1 MDFFYRIIIICYKQ
15 TITKTNLWNQEQDL
29 KAEKNI
35 TELQSLWK
43 SEELS
48 FARRNFQHNVSY
60 LKEYKS
66 TKQPTNEETS
76 LLHHDNILNDD
87 EHLKKVP
94 SLTSCLIKLYGFE
107 WLRIS
112 LLYLVGS
119 GATLLNPIILR
130 EIIQEVQNVDER
142 RTWYSVLL
150 AVLFYVVSQMNCF
163 CFQHSEQMMLRLALK
178 CLKSN
183 NSSKKDF
190 TAGEILSLVSVD
202 CQRIQDSFAFSQSLL
217 SIWLIVAIG
226 IYELWEPLGISL
238 FGCVVAV
245 ITAAVANV
253 LFGKIRQNYFKD
265 ILNLKGRRVKLFDEI
280 VKGIKIIK
288 MYAWEVFYTEKVSS
302 IRTKE
307 IEIIIKLI
315 KIAAGEGVNNN
326 LSQFL
331 MNFFMVLIYSFIATH
346 PYDAER
352 AFLALSVV
360 NVVRG
365 QLTLMPFV
373 IGGVVQTVVSLGR
386 IQSFL
391 LSEEVDASN
400 VQHELE
406 LDCAVYMKNGFFK
419 WDKRSE
425 HNTLKG
431 INAQFEE
438 KELIAVVGLVG
449 SGKSSLIS
457 SILGEMENT
466 KGKVQVKGSMTY
478 ITQEAWIQ
486 NMTIKE
492 NILFGKQYDEKKY
505 NRIIDCC
512 CLEPDL
518 KSLPAGDLTEIG
530 ERGINLSGGQKQRVN
545 VARAVYADADI
556 YLLDDPLSAVDAHV
570 GKDLFH
576 NVIGPNGLLKNKTRI
591 LVTHAVHL
599 LPHVDRIVVMD
610 NGQISEEGTFDE
622 LVAHNGPFAQFL
634 KQHLLSEEL
643 YDDDDEQIIQMNN
656 ELFDRLESTSDV
668 ITSDEEER
676 QIREIIQRRSSMR
689 RSSRLNSLT
698 LERSKSLSSSL
709 HQTTQLLGDQGK
721 LIQDEESQ
729 VGSVKTSVFIT
740 FIKAMGISTIGAA
753 FSMLFISSGLQVYS
767 NFWITYWTRDSYLK
781 NETLMQTD
789 EYHNKQLYYLGMYGC
804 FGGLQGLTWFLY
816 GIFLFTGFANASS
829 KLHQKMLR
837 CIMHCPMSFF
847 DTTPVGRIINRFSSD
862 IDVID
867 ERFRR
872 YSDFFIGKLTS
883 LLSIVIVIVIQTPLT
898 LIAVVPVS
906 VLFIVLIRFY
916 LPTAR
921 QLKRIEAVTRSPIFN
936 FFSETINGAS
946 VIRAYKSQ
954 NRFVDEI
961 YKRLD
966 INSGFNFAATT
977 AMGWIGVR
985 IQSFGNLVVFA
996 AALFAVLSENLS
1008 GADVGLS
1015 LSYAMQI
1022 MMTMNAVMQVLSF
1035 LQMDLISIER
1045 IEEFTHLDPEA
1056 EWINAKR
1063 PPEYWPDTGRLQ
1075 FVDYSTRYRSGLDLV
1090 LKGIFFDIN
1099 GGEKIGIVGR
1109 TGAGKSSLTLSIFR
1123 LIEKSSGHIVI
1134 DGIKIDDIGLHDLRS
1149 QISILPQDPVIFSES
1164 LRENLDPKSEFSD
1177 EQIWKALECAHL
1189 KDYIANQDQ
1198 CLEIELGES
1207 GGNLSVGQRQLLCLA
1222 RTLLH
1227 KRKILILDE
1236 ATAAVDMET
1245 DELIQ
1250 QTIRTQFADCTVLS
1264 IAHRINTIMDYDRI
1278 LVMDQ
1283 GCIAQFDTPS
1293 ALLKDKR
1300 GVFFSLAK
1308 EAELVNSST

>member
-1 MDFFYRIIIICYKQ
+1 MIIICYKQ
-15 TITKTNLWNQEQDL
+15 TITKANLWNQEQDL

-35 TELQSLWK
+35 TDLQSLWK
-43 SEELS
+43 SEELRC
-48 FARRNFQHNVSY
+48 AHRNFQHNVSY
-60 LKEYKS
+60 LKEYNGKEPS
-66 TKQPTNEETS
+66 DEETS
-76 LLHHDNILNDD
+76 LLHENISNDD
-87 EHLKKVP
+87 DHLKKAAVP

-107 WLRIS
+107 WLRSS
-112 LLYLVGS
+112 LLYLLGC

-130 EIIQEVQNVDER
+130 EIIHQVEIVEER
-142 RTWYSVLL
+142 RTWKSVLL

-178 CLKSN
+178 VKTSLIGIIYHKCLQSS

-190 TAGEILSLVSVD
+190 TTGEILSLVSVD
-202 CQRIQDSFAFSQSLL
+202 CQRIQDSFAFSQSLM
-217 SIWLIVAIG
+217 SIWFIVAIG

-238 FGCVVAV
+238 FGCVIAI
-245 ITAAVANV
+245 ITAAVTNV
-253 LFGKIRQNYFKD
+253 LFGKIRQNYFGD
-265 ILNLKGRRVKLFDEI
+265 ILALKGRRVKLFDEI

-288 MYAWEVFYTEKVSS
+288 MYAWEVFYTEKVSF

-307 IEIIIKLI
+307 IEVIIKLI
-315 KIAAGEGVNNN
+315 KVAAGEGVINN
-326 LSQFL
+326 LTPFL
-331 MNFFMVLIYSFIATH
+331 
-346 PYDAER
+346 
-352 AFLALSVV
+352 
-360 NVVRG
+360 
-365 QLTLMPFV
+365 
-373 IGGVVQTVVSLGR
+373 TVVSLGR

-400 VQHELE
+400 VQHESE
-406 LDCAVYMKNGFFK
+406 LDCAVYMKKGFFK
-419 WDKRSE
+419 WDKRSDQ
-425 HNTLKG
+425 NTLKG

-438 KELIAVVGLVG
+438 KKLIAVVGLVG
-449 SGKSSLIS
+449 SGKSSLLS

-466 KGKVQVKGSMTY
+466 KGKVQVKGSMAY

-492 NILFGKQYDEKKY
+492 NILFGKQYDEKRY
-505 NRIIDCC
+505 NMIIDCC
-512 CLEPDL
+512 CLKPDL
-518 KSLPAGDLTEIG
+518 KVYLQ
-530 ERGINLSGGQKQRVN
+530 GINLSGGQKQRVN

-576 NVIGPNGLLKNKTRI
+576 NVIGTNGLLKNKTRI

-622 LVAHNGPFAQFL
+622 LVAHNGPFAHFL
-634 KQHLLSEEL
+634 KQHLVYEEQ

-656 ELFDRLESTSDV
+656 ELFDRLESASDV

-676 QIREIIQRRSSMR
+676 QIRKIKQRRSSIRR
-689 RSSRLNSLT
+689 RSSLLNSLT

-709 HQTTQLLGDQGK
+709 HHSAHILGDQGK

-729 VGSVKTSVFIT
+729 VGSVKTSVFVT
-740 FIKAMGISTIGAA
+740 FIKAMGMTTIGAA
-753 FSMLFISSGLQVYS
+753 FFLLFTSRALQVYS
-767 NFWITYWTRDSYLK
+767 NFWITYWTSDSYLK

-789 EYHNKQLYYLGMYGC
+789 EYHNKQLYYLGIYGL
-804 FGGLQGLTWFLY
+804 FGCLQGLTLFLY

-898 LIAVVPVS
+898 FVAVVPVS
-906 VLFIVLIRFY
+906 VLFIILIRFY

-954 NRFVDEI
+954 NRFVDEL

-966 INSGFNFAATT
+966 INSGFYFAANT
-977 AMGWIGVR
+977 AMGWIGIR

-996 AALFAVLSENLS
+996 AALFAVLSKNLS

-1022 MMTMNAVMQVLSF
+1022 MMTMNAVIQVLSF

-1063 PPEYWPDTGRLQ
+1063 PPVHWPDTGRLQ

-1090 LKGIFFDIN
+1090 LKEIFFDIK
-1099 GGEKIGIVGR
+1099 GGEKIGVVGR

-1149 QISILPQDPVIFSES
+1149 KISILPQDPVIFSES
-1164 LRENLDPKSEFSD
+1164 LRENLDPKNEFSD

-1189 KDYIANQDQ
+1189 KDYIANQNQ
-1198 CLEIELGES
+1198 CLETELGEG

-1222 RTLLH
+1222 RSLLY

-1236 ATAAVDMET
+1236 ATAAVDRET
-1245 DELIQ
+1245 DEMIQ

-1278 LVMDQ
+1278 LVMDK

-1293 ALLKDKR
+1293 SLLKDKR

-1308 EAELVNSST
+1308 EAELVHSST

>member
-1 MDFFYRIIIICYKQ
+1 MLEHKC
-15 TITKTNLWNQEQDL
+15 
-29 KAEKNI
+29 
-35 TELQSLWK
+35 LQS
-43 SEELS
+43 S
-48 FARRNFQHNVSY
+48 
-60 LKEYKS
+60 
-66 TKQPTNEETS
+66 
-76 LLHHDNILNDD
+76 
-87 EHLKKVP
+87 
-94 SLTSCLIKLYGFE
+94 
-107 WLRIS
+107 
-112 LLYLVGS
+112 
-119 GATLLNPIILR
+119 
-130 EIIQEVQNVDER
+130 
-142 RTWYSVLL
+142 
-150 AVLFYVVSQMNCF
+150 
-163 CFQHSEQMMLRLALK
+163 
-178 CLKSN
+178 

-217 SIWLIVAIG
+217 SIWFIVAIG

-238 FGCVVAV
+238 FGCVVA
-245 ITAAVANV
+245 IIAAAVGNV

-265 ILNLKGRRVKLFDEI
+265 ILTLKGKRVKLFDEI
-280 VKGIKIIK
+280 VKGIKVIK
-288 MYAWEVFYTEKVSS
+288 MYAWEPFYTEKVSS

-307 IEIIIKLI
+307 IGIIIKLI
-315 KIAAGEGVNNN
+315 KVAAGEVVNNT
-326 LSQFL
+326 LTPFL
-331 MNFFMVLIYSFIATH
+331 VTLI
-346 PYDAER
+346 
-352 AFLALSVV
+352 
-360 NVVRG
+360 
-365 QLTLMPFV
+365 
-373 IGGVVQTVVSLGR
+373 
-386 IQSFL
+386 
-391 LSEEVDASN
+391 
-400 VQHELE
+400 
-406 LDCAVYMKNGFFK
+406 
-419 WDKRSE
+419 
-425 HNTLKG
+425 NTK
-431 INAQFEE
+431 FEE
-438 KELIAVVGLVG
+438 RKLIAVVGIVG

-457 SILGEMENT
+457 SILGEMEKT
-466 KGKVQVKGSMTY
+466 KGKVQVAGSIAY
-478 ITQEAWIQ
+478 VTQEAWIQ

-492 NILFGKQYDEKKY
+492 NILYGKQYDEKMY
-505 NRIIDCC
+505 SRIIDSC
-512 CLEPDL
+512 CLKPDL
-518 KSLPAGDLTEIG
+518 KSLPADDLTEIG

-556 YLLDDPLSAVDAHV
+556 YLFDDPLSAVDAHV
-570 GKDLFH
+570 GRDLFH

-591 LVTHAVHL
+591 LVTHGVHW

-634 KQHLLSEEL
+634 KQHLATEEL
-643 YDDDDEQIIQMNN
+643 SDDDDEQ
-656 ELFDRLESTSDV
+656 R
-668 ITSDEEER
+668 
-676 QIREIIQRRSSMR
+676 
-689 RSSRLNSLT
+689 LT
-698 LERSKSLSSSL
+698 L
-709 HQTTQLLGDQGK
+709 
-721 LIQDEESQ
+721 
-729 VGSVKTSVFIT
+729 
-740 FIKAMGISTIGAA
+740 
-753 FSMLFISSGLQVYS
+753 
-767 NFWITYWTRDSYLK
+767 
-781 NETLMQTD
+781 
-789 EYHNKQLYYLGMYGC
+789 
-804 FGGLQGLTWFLY
+804 FLY
-816 GIFLFTGFANASS
+816 GMFLFAGFANASS
-829 KLHQKMLR
+829 SLHQKMLR

-872 YSDFFIGKLTS
+872 YSNFFIGMLTT
-883 LLSIVIVIVIQTPLT
+883 LLSIVIVIVIQTPLA

-906 VLFIVLIRFY
+906 VLFILLIRFY

-954 NRFVDEI
+954 NRFVYKL

-966 INSGFNFAATT
+966 INSGFYFAANT
-977 AMGWIGVR
+977 AMGWVGVR

-1022 MMTMNAVMQVLSF
+1022 MMTMNAVMQILSF

-1045 IEEFTHLDPEA
+1045 VDEFTHLDPEA
-1056 EWINAKR
+1056 DWIKPER
-1063 PPEYWPDTGRLQ
+1063 PPEHWPDIGCIQ
-1075 FVDYSTRYRSGLDLV
+1075 FVDYSTRYRAGLDLV
-1090 LKGIFFDIN
+1090 LKGIFFDIK

-1123 LIEKSSGHIVI
+1123 LIEKSSGNIII
-1134 DGIKIDDIGLHDLRS
+1134 DGMKIDGIGLHDLRS

-1164 LRENLDPKSEFSD
+1164 LRENLDPKNEFSD
-1177 EQIWKALECAHL
+1177 EQIWKALACAHL
-1189 KDYIANQDQ
+1189 KDYIANQNQ
-1198 CLEIELGES
+1198 CLETELGEG

-1245 DELIQ
+1245 DALIQ

-1293 ALLKDKR
+1293 SLLTDKH

-1308 EAELVNSST
+1308 EAELVHSSK